1 MCSLNWTLL
10 SVEGGMAGYGGL
22 AEGRG
27 WGETSCQINKIK
39 SNLVLARHVFAL
51 KKRAR

>member
-10 SVEGGMAGYGGL
+10 SVEGGMAGYGEL
-22 AEGRG
+22 AEGR
-27 WGETSCQINKIK
+27 GETSCQINKIK